1 MPLLGPYVLSVVMC
15 DWDMVTR
22 VYSIQCFVGSDFGHQ
37 CRGAVS
43 CLWACVAMY
52 AWDVVTG
59 MFSIRSCGGGHDVCR
74 C

>member
-22 VYSIQCFVGSDFGHQ
+22 VYNIQGFVVCKCGRR
-37 CRGAVS
+37 CRGALS
-43 CLWACVAMY
+43 WLRAAVAMY